1 MERVLNCPF
10 IFLAFLEFAGEEVE
24 GIRKS
29 LLGPQMLKANSF
41 PGLAVL
47 VGEDTEH
54 DTGNMTNV
62 LKGLLT

>member
-10 IFLAFLEFAGEEVE
+10 IFLAFLEFAGEVE

-54 DTGNMTNV
+54 NTGNMTNV
-62 LKGLLT
+62 LKGWLT